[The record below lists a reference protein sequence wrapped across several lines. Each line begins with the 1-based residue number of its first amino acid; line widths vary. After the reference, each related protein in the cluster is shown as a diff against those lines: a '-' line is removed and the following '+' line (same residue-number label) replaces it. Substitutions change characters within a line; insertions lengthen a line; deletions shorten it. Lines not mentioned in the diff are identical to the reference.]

1 MLCGACCHWSWV
13 RLVSHTG
20 CHERTY
26 RLLCSQE
33 IDFAFLPPGD
43 YLLTLCRPQ
52 GWQDL
57 WVHLSPGSNVECR
70 FSPHTNQWCW
80 RQLSCHCAYNLT

>member
-1 MLCGACCHWSWV
+1 MLCGACCPWSWV

-26 RLLCSQE
+26 SLLCSQE

-52 GWQDL
+52 GRQDL
-57 WVHLSPGSNVECR
+57 WIHLSPGSNVECR
-70 FSPHTNQWCW
+70 FHPHTNQWCW
-80 RQLSCHCAYNLT
+80 RQLSCHCAYNLA